1 MKTIAIDFLLKKAPI
16 AIAMVD
22 TKLNY
27 INYSNQWHKE
37 FTLNKSD
44 FNGKNLFDVLIET
57 PDQFKKDIE
66 QGLNDKEIENLGQKY
81 ILSSG
86 KIQWLKWKILP
97 VKDELTKKLEG
108 LLIFL
113 ENITKDKKEIELLHK
128 AESVARIGCWEVDLV
143 NNSLFWTKTTKDI
156 HEVDEDFVPD
166 LAQGINFYKEG
177 AHRDKIT
184 ELVNKAI
191 EEGKAW
197 DTELI
202 IITAN
207 GKEVWVRAKG
217 EVEMSNGKPIRIVGT
232 FQDIDQTKK
241 IQLAHEEI
249 TERLKITTQTAQIGL
264 WDLNLETNELVWDDA
279 MFQIFGIEENEFS
292 GTFEDWESTIHP
304 EDREKALEAA
314 NKSITGDKDFDEE
327 FRIILKDGSVKHIR
341 GTSKTIKDYNGK
353 TIKLTGANWDITD
366 LRSTELKLIR
376 STESFMETFDH
387 ASIGMALVS
396 PDFRWLKV
404 NKSLLN
410 SLGYTEKEL
419 LGMKT
424 LDITHPDDILASETF
439 HSGAYDGLN
448 DTYQL
453 EKRYFHKDG
462 HLVHVILG
470 VTVVKDMNGNP
481 SHTIAQFLDI
491 TDRIE
496 SEKRLH
502 TLVEV
507 TKSQNDSL
515 MNFAHIVSHNL
526 RSHSTNMT
534 MLTKFLSQ
542 EEDENERK
550 NLHKM
555 ISNAAESLA
564 ETITHLNDVVQVK
577 TGALEN
583 LKSLSVLNTVHQIK
597 KSIGGLLEEQNAI
610 LNINIP
616 KTHFVNAVPAYLESI
631 FLNILTNALK
641 YRSKERTPVLDIS
654 SKIKGDYVKITF
666 SDNGQ
671 GIDLKRHGDKIFGMY
686 KTFHKHKDA
695 KGIGLF
701 ITKNQ
706 IEAMGGKINLEST
719 VDVGTTIFIELKKA

>member
-1 MKTIAIDFLLKKAPI
+1 MKTIAIDFLLEKAPI

-27 INYSNQWHKE
+27 INYSNQWRKE

-44 FNGKNLFDVLIET
+44 FNGKNLFDALIET

-143 NNSLFWTKTTKDI
+143 NNTLFWTKTTKDI
-156 HEVDEDFVPD
+156 HEVDEGFIPD

-184 ELVNKAI
+184 ELVNRAI
-191 EEGKAW
+191 EEGKPW

-202 IITAN
+202 IITAT
-207 GKEVWVRAKG
+207 GKELWVRAKG
-217 EVEMSNGKPIRIVGT
+217 EVESANGQPIRIVGT

-264 WDLNLETNELVWDDA
+264 WDFNLETNELVWDDA

-292 GTFEDWESTIHP
+292 GTFEDWESSIHP
-304 EDREKALEAA
+304 EDREKALEAS

-327 FRIILKDGSVKHIR
+327 FRIVLKDGSVKHIR

-353 TIKLTGANWDITD
+353 PIKLTGANWDITD

-396 PDFRWLKV
+396 PDFKWLKV

-496 SEKRLH
+496 SEKRLQ

-583 LKSLSVLNTVHQIK
+583 LKSLSVLNTIHQIK